1 MPKKGIHPEYHEITI
16 ETFNEDGSKK
26 TFKSA
31 STFKGDVL
39 ASEVNIHKHPA
50 WKDDSK
56 VKKLQNNIINSFT
69 FTFIVLLFKLILLN
83 KTLLFLFKN
92 MPYLFFFEYSNFLS
106 LQFFHLFVLF
116 IIQR

>member
-56 VKKLQNNIINSFT
+56 VDAENSVNKIMQKFTKKFNYK
-69 FTFIVLLFKLILLN
+69 V
-83 KTLLFLFKN
+83 
-92 MPYLFFFEYSNFLS
+92 EG
-106 LQFFHLFVLF
+106 
-116 IIQR
+116 